1 MPIQCSCPGE
11 FSLIGLKQNFY
22 QFGMFLSV
30 PFLNI
35 TMKKNKKEEEEI
47 KPDLKHDT
55 MEFSAPSEGK
65 DQLDTDDATYEEEE
79 ITPEELE
86 TLEDNPDNEAAALNA
101 VETDRQ
107 VDEDNLPEEDWTD
120 DISDDEADEEESHTG
135 HRR

>member
-11 FSLIGLKQNFY
+11 FSLIVLKQNRY

-30 PFLNI
+30 LFLNM

-120 DISDDEADEEESHTG
+120 DISDDEADEEESHPG

>member
-1 MPIQCSCPGE
+1 M
-11 FSLIGLKQNFY
+11 IGLKQNFY

>member
-1 MPIQCSCPGE
+1 
-11 FSLIGLKQNFY
+11 
-22 QFGMFLSV
+22 
-30 PFLNI
+30 
-35 TMKKNKKEEEEI
+35 MKKKQINEEEV

-55 MEFSAPSEGK
+55 MEFSALAEGS
-65 DQLDTDDATYEEEE
+65 DQLDTDNTNYEEED

-120 DISDDEADEEESHTG
+120 DISDEEEEGHSSH
-135 HRR
+135 HR

>member
-1 MPIQCSCPGE
+1 
-11 FSLIGLKQNFY
+11 
-22 QFGMFLSV
+22 
-30 PFLNI
+30 
-35 TMKKNKKEEEEI
+35 MKKNKKEEEV

-65 DQLDTDDATYEEEE
+65 DQLDVDDATYEEEE

-107 VDEDNLPEEDWTD
+107 VDADTLPEEDWTD
-120 DISDDEADEEESHTG
+120 DISDDEADEEESHPD

>member
-1 MPIQCSCPGE
+1 
-11 FSLIGLKQNFY
+11 
-22 QFGMFLSV
+22 MFLSV
-30 PFLNI
+30 LFLNM

-120 DISDDEADEEESHTG
+120 DISDDEADEEESHPG